1 MKNIILLAMVLCCS
15 GVKAE
20 PVVIY
25 DSGKTVPGDK
35 YKNFFSTDIKP
46 SFIKDGWVFNGEPE
60 PDVLP
65 EKPESTLA
73 FPVKTTKLTP
83 GRIERSRDQYIA
95 TLPGPMCIVGSD
107 PLSKQWI
114 TRNYKHLRAANV
126 MCVIVQAENEAQARE
141 LAMMLNGM
149 LVNLGD
155 GDVLADYFK
164 IKHYPVLITERSISQ

>member
-1 MKNIILLAMVLCCS
+1 MKNTLFILMIIWSSV
-15 GVKAE
+15 VNAE

-25 DSGKTVPGDK
+25 DSGRTVSGDK
-35 YKNFFSTDIKP
+35 YRNFFATDIKP
-46 SFIKDGWVFNGEPE
+46 SFIKDGWVFNGEPV
-60 PDVLP
+60 PD
-65 EKPESTLA
+65 EKPELPDSTLA
-73 FPVKTTKLTP
+73 FPVKTSKLSP

-114 TRNYKHLRAANV
+114 TKNYKQLRAANV
-126 MCVIVQAENEAQARE
+126 MCVIVQAENETQANE

-164 IKHYPVLITERSISQ
+164 IQHYPVLITERSISQ